1 MMTQRRTARDKI
13 SDAKRRVGVV
23 GGRPPWDHAGSPL
36 MTASSPSPA
45 LAARPSPGPWTFAGI
60 YTLESA
66 VRALTATV
74 IPLQA
79 LYLLG
84 HPRLVSL
91 AYLAVSA
98 ASLLGGFLIPFAIAR
113 FGRGKVYGF
122 GASVLMVFPLLLA
135 THTIEGQ
142 VAGMAGRALA
152 SVCTVITFQLYVMD
166 YIAKKD
172 LVRSEPLRFQMGSL
186 IWAVG
191 PALGVYL
198 YDHLSPLIAMALP
211 SLFGALVLM
220 NFIRLG
226 LEERTKAKPPGNPLA
241 NIRRFLEQPRLR
253 LAWSIAFCRTV
264 WWGMCMV
271 YVPLYLVRA
280 GEPPITGAIASS
292 LAVGFLFF
300 TPVWGRVAMR
310 IGIRRSLIACFV
322 ILAMATIAA
331 SLVENPYLAAALIVL
346 GGLPAGGLD
355 GIGGIPFL
363 RSVHSY
369 ERPQMAGI
377 YRTYI
382 EMGDLLSSALY
393 AALLSFF
400 DIPAVFVAAGMIAFL
415 GATLCRY
422 LPRSF

>member
-1 MMTQRRTARDKI
+1 MTRRSTVRDKI
-13 SDAKRRVGVV
+13 SGANRRAGVV
-23 GGRPPWDHAGSPL
+23 RARPAWDHDHPPS
-36 MTASSPSPA
+36 MTASPPSPA
-45 LAARPSPGPWTFAGI
+45 LAVRPSPGPWTFAGI

-79 LYLLG
+79 LYLLEQ
-84 HPRLVSL
+84 PRLVSL
-91 AYLAVSA
+91 VYLAVSA

-135 THTIEGQ
+135 THTLEGQ
-142 VAGMAGRALA
+142 IAGMAGRALA

-191 PALGVYL
+191 PALGVWL
-198 YDHLSPLIAMALP
+198 YEQFGPLEAMALP
-211 SLFGALVLM
+211 AFFGGLVLI
-220 NFIRLG
+220 NFFRLG
-226 LEERTKAKPPGNPLA
+226 LEERTRAKPPGNPLA
-241 NIRRFLEQPRLR
+241 NIRRFLVQPRLR
-253 LAWSIAFCRTV
+253 LAWCIAFCRTV

-292 LAVGFLFF
+292 LAVGLLFF
-300 TPVWGRVAMR
+300 TPVWGRIAMR
-310 IGIRRSLIACFV
+310 LGIRRSLIICFV
-322 ILAMATIAA
+322 GLGISTVAAATVA
-331 SLVENPYLAAALIVL
+331 NPYLAAALIVF

-363 RSVHSY
+363 RAVHSY

-415 GATLCRY
+415 GAGLCRY
-422 LPRSF
+422 LPRSL

>member
-1 MMTQRRTARDKI
+1 MMTQRSTTRDKI
-13 SDAKRRVGVV
+13 SSANRRAGVV
-23 GGRPPWDHAGSPL
+23 AEGAPWDHERPSS
-36 MTASSPSPA
+36 MTASLPSPA

-84 HPRLVSL
+84 QPRLVSL
-91 AYLAVSA
+91 VYLAVSA

-113 FGRGKVYGF
+113 FGRGRVYGF
-122 GASVLMVFPLLLA
+122 GASALMVFPLLLA

-142 VAGMAGRALA
+142 IAGMAGRALA

-186 IWAVG
+186 IWAIG

-198 YDHLSPLIAMALP
+198 YERIGPVGAMVLP
-211 SLFGALVLM
+211 AFFGAMVLL
-220 NFIRLG
+220 NFLRLG
-226 LEERTKAKPPGNPLA
+226 LEERTRAKPPGNPLA
-241 NIRRFLEQPRLR
+241 NIRRFVEQPRLR

-264 WWGMCMV
+264 WWGMTMV
-271 YVPLYLVRA
+271 YMPLYLVRA
-280 GEPPITGAIASS
+280 GEPQITGAIASS
-292 LAVGFLFF
+292 LAVGLLFF

-310 IGIRRSLIACFV
+310 FGIRLSLTTCFV
-322 ILAMATIAA
+322 TLGITTIAA
-331 SLVENPYLAAALIVL
+331 AMVDNPYLAAALIVI

-363 RSVHSY
+363 RAVHSY

-382 EMGDLLSSALY
+382 EMGDLLSSAVY
-393 AALLSFF
+393 AVLLSFF